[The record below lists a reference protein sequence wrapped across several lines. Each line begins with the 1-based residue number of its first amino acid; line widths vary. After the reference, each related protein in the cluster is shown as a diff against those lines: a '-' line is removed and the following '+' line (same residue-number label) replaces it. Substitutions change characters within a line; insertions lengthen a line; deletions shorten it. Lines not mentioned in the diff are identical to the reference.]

1 MSFVYLAFVTLSP
14 QCTSSARPFYC
25 SYCSNVFHGTQGSPL
40 YIAHE
45 RVEPVPSVILTS
57 LISVQLPARTH
68 PATSKGSALR
78 PSGTTPAPATP
89 GSMGQSVNT
98 VRLALGW
105 CCFGS

>member
-1 MSFVYLAFVTLSP
+1 MTLHQPGPSIVLIVAMP
-14 QCTSSARPFYC
+14 STGPRA
-25 SYCSNVFHGTQGSPL
+25 VL
-40 YIAHE
+40 YMAHE